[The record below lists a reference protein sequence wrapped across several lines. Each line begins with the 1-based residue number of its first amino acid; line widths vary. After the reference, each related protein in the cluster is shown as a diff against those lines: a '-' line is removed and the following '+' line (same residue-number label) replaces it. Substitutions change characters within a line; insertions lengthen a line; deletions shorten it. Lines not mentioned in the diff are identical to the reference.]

1 VREQAG
7 ARVTELLKNSVQ
19 LRSRWYTLKH
29 EKRLQ
34 LSKKDAELIARDRIK
49 SLVELAAASHEMET
63 RYIALA
69 ESIAKRMDITLPQSI
84 KRSYCKKCKH
94 LYDGKSRMRIKKG
107 IVTIT
112 CSHCSDVRRLPYRLG

>member
-1 VREQAG
+1 M
-7 ARVTELLKNSVQ
+7 
-19 LRSRWYTLKH
+19 RSRWYTLKH

-49 SLVELAAASHEMET
+49 SLVELAAASHEMEP

-69 ESIAKRMDITLPQSI
+69 ESIARRMDITLPQSI
-84 KRSYCKKCKH
+84 KRSYCKRCKH

-112 CSHCSDVRRLPYRLG
+112 CSHCSDVRRLPYRPG